1 MVGDGPEF
9 VAVTERGEEFHH
21 VAVAHLAKDF
31 GLALCGLLVAKPHL
45 QHQDKSAQQLLLEK
59 PAFFA
64 AIGRHRHCPEN
75 TSPLAPDPSE
85 ASKTK
90 ALGEGAVWDG
100 GRGVCRIGCG
110 GGRVGAEDAPSAM
123 WGLACEW
130 GSGLA
135 GVGVED
141 VVEVSCWHDVV
152 DSASGVA
159 KRSDGGGGR
168 CGGSVSVTFAS
179 PGCGSSIQPPK

>member
-90 ALGEGAVWDG
+90 ALGKARCGMGAGGFAELVVEEDG
-100 GRGVCRIGCG
+100 WGRKTRRQQCG
-110 GGRVGAEDAPSAM
+110 GWRASGEVVWQGWGWKMWWKCHAGMMSSTAHQEWRNGRTEVE
-123 WGLACEW
+123 
-130 GSGLA
+130 
-135 GVGVED
+135 ED
-141 VVEVSCWHDVV
+141 VVE
-152 DSASGVA
+152 AS
-159 KRSDGGGGR
+159 R
-168 CGGSVSVTFAS
+168 
-179 PGCGSSIQPPK
+179 